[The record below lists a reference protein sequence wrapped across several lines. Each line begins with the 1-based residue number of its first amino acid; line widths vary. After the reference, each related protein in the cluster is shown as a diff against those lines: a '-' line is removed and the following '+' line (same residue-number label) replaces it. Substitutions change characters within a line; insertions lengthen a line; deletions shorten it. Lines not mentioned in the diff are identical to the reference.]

1 MVTNCHQNTAC
12 QRYARGTDAQLSG
25 MTLSTA
31 IVPANSFAVIPI
43 SVVGWLELFE
53 IQIYRQASLPLVYT
67 LLRSMD
73 CLMRCRSST
82 HLRNCTLS
90 VVDHPAVLAA
100 AMHRKQLCARG
111 CGYLC
116 CLGTHAKSA
125 PWHGLAEGSCGLYFL
140 HMHLDNL
147 HILCPAF
154 LPCRTVPSV
163 PLSC

>member
-12 QRYARGTDAQLSG
+12 QRYTRGTDAQLSG

-31 IVPANSFAVIPI
+31 IYRYIVPANSFALIPI

-73 CLMRCRSST
+73 CLMRCRSSS

-100 AMHRKQLCARG
+100 AMHRKELCARG
-111 CGYLC
+111 CHRAICVALARMERAP
-116 CLGTHAKSA
+116 LGMDSRKG
-125 PWHGLAEGSCGLYFL
+125 P
-140 HMHLDNL
+140 
-147 HILCPAF
+147 
-154 LPCRTVPSV
+154 VV
-163 PLSC
+163 